1 MERSYSGTSIVHIHE
16 KPQFSE
22 IMAAALKKKRNSKMR
37 KAKSPQPE
45 QI

>member
-22 IMAAALKKKRNSKMR
+22 IMAAALKKKQKQQN
-37 KAKSPQPE
+37 AKSKE
-45 QI
+45 SAA